1 MSGTT
6 RTIQPA
12 CVLALML
19 GLAPSAYAQTPASV
33 TGTVTDAQDH
43 QPLAGASVVLR
54 VPGTT
59 GIAAG
64 TATGPEGDY
73 RITDVEPGRYT
84 LTVSFIGY
92 TPQELTVELAAGE
105 EETVG
110 AALAPGGFDLNAV
123 VVTGTPGGTP
133 QKALDMP
140 ASSSVLTPREIMD
153 EVTPSSVGAL
163 RNTTG
168 VDMVQTGVDR
178 QEVVL
183 RGFNNAFSGAT
194 YVLTDYRQAA
204 VPSLGV
210 NVFSIMPNMPIDLER
225 IEVVRG
231 PASALYG
238 AGVDAG
244 VIHFITKDP
253 FTYPGTTVA
262 AMGGERSFFGFQGRQ
277 AGVLGSRLGY
287 KITGAYSQ
295 AEDWAFDPAQTAGF
309 AVEREDNFQKV
320 NVNGMLQY
328 RFGEQTS
335 LTAQAGYS
343 SLTATVLSGIGT
355 LQADGF
361 GYTYGQLRLQAGG
374 FFAQAYVNR
383 NDAGDSFV
391 YGSGDEVV
399 DYGMLYNAQAQYD
412 GRLGARQQLI
422 LGVDAELTRPDTD
435 GTILGRNEDDDD
447 ITQVGAYVQSTTNLS
462 SRLDLTLALRA
473 DYDNVVEAVGL
484 SPRAAVVFKPSPM
497 QTLRATYNRAFASPG
512 TNSLFLDIVAREP
525 DEQLPFRI
533 RARGAAEGFAFERE
547 AGFGALAGTDLVAS
561 GLAGCFPVPTDVC
574 GAPQPVGLPLSAVY
588 AQVYASIANT
598 PVQNLTQALNA
609 AGWPVDEQTTAGLVA
624 LLSPA
629 VGTDV
634 QGFSEG
640 ALALLNPSAT
650 RPEDRFRPIS
660 EVSDIAALEQTI
672 SQTIEV
678 GYKGLFSDRLLFTAD
693 AYYATKENFIRGL
706 AMETPFVFVPE
717 LASDLEAALAEGISG
732 NPQLAGVLQ
741 QMGVSP
747 EQAAMLITGL
757 AGGSL
762 PDATTPVAV
771 VQPKEHA
778 TGPGQVP
785 ELLLTYRNFGRIQY
799 YGVDLN
805 AQFMLSERADVFGN
819 FSWVS
824 DDSFDNEELDE
835 ENVDLAVALNAPRRK
850 AKAGASYRVPGG
862 FSASLSG
869 RYTEGFPVRSGPY
882 VGEVES
888 YFLLDVGGGYDFS
901 RHVPGLQLTL
911 TVQNVL
917 GNDHREFVGAP
928 QIGRMALA
936 RLTYAL

>member
-1 MSGTT
+1 MSATT
-6 RTIQPA
+6 RTIRSA
-12 CVLALML
+12 CLLALLL
-19 GLAPSAYAQTPASV
+19 GLTAPAQAQAPTSV
-33 TGTVTDAQDH
+33 AGTITDVQDG
-43 QPLAGASVVLR
+43 QPLPGASVVLR

-64 TATGPEGDY
+64 AATGADGDY
-73 RITDVEPGRYT
+73 RITDVEPGRYV
-84 LTVSFIGY
+84 LTVSFVGY
-92 TPQELTVELAAGE
+92 APQELTVDLAAGE
-105 EETVG
+105 EETLD

-140 ASSSVLTPREIMD
+140 SSTSVLTPREIMT

-168 VDMVQTGVDR
+168 VDVAQTGIDQ

-210 NVFSIMPNMPIDLER
+210 NVYSLMPNLPIDLER
-225 IEVVRG
+225 VEVVRG

-262 AMGGERSFFGFQGRQ
+262 VLGGERSFVGFQGRQ
-277 AGVLGSRLGY
+277 AGVLGGRLGY
-287 KITGAYSQ
+287 KLTGAFSQ
-295 AEDWAFDPAQTAGF
+295 AEDWAFSPEQTAGF
-309 AVEREDNFQKV
+309 AVERQDDFRKV
-320 NVNGMLQY
+320 NLGGMLQY
-328 RFGEQTS
+328 RFGARTL

-361 GYTYGQLRLQAGG
+361 GYTYGQLRLQAGD

-383 NDAGDSFV
+383 NDAGSSFV
-391 YGSGDEVV
+391 YGSGDRVV
-399 DYGMLYNAQAQYD
+399 DYGMLYSAQAQYD
-412 GRLGARQQLI
+412 GRLGARQRLT
-422 LGVDAELTRPDTD
+422 LGVDAEVTRPDTER
-435 GTILGRNEDDDD
+435 TILGRNEDDDA
-447 ITQVGAYVQSTTNLS
+447 ITQLGAYVQSTTDLS
-462 SRLDLTLALRA
+462 PALDLTLALRA
-473 DYDNVVEAVGL
+473 DYDNVIEGVGL
-484 SPRAAVVFKPSPM
+484 SPRAALVVKPSP
-497 QTLRATYNRAFASPG
+497 THTFRATYNRAFASPG

-525 DEQLPFRI
+525 DAALPFRI
-533 RARGAAEGFAFERE
+533 RARGAAEGFSFERD
-547 AGFGALAGTDLVAS
+547 AGYGAFAGTDLVAS
-561 GLAGCFPVPTDVC
+561 SLTGCFPAPTDGC
-574 GAPQPVGLPLSAVY
+574 GAPQPVGLPLDVVY
-588 AQVYASIANT
+588 AQVYAGLAGMPI
-598 PVQNLTQALNA
+598 PDLTQRLRA
-609 AGWPVDEQTTAGLVA
+609 AGLPVDERTTAGLVA
-624 LLSPA
+624 LLNPQA
-629 VGTDV
+629 GTDV

-650 RPEDRFRPIS
+650 DPAERFQPVS
-660 EVSDIAALEQTI
+660 GVSDIAALERTI
-672 SQTIEV
+672 SQTVEV
-678 GYKGLFSDRLLFTAD
+678 GYKGLVGGRLLLAAD

-706 AMETPFVFVPE
+706 AVETPFVFVPA
-717 LASDLEAALAEGISG
+717 LASDLEAALAAGIGG
-732 NPQLAGVLQ
+732 NAPLAGALG
-741 QMGVSP
+741 QMGVTP
-747 EQAAMLITGL
+747 EQAAALIAGL

-771 VQPKEHA
+771 VQPAEHA
-778 TGPGQVP
+778 LGPGQVP
-785 ELLLTYRNFGRIQY
+785 ELLLTYRNFGRVQY

-805 AQFMLSERADVFGN
+805 VQLMLSERASVFGN
-819 FSWVS
+819 LSWVS
-824 DDSFDNEELDE
+824 DDFFDNEELDE
-835 ENVDLAVALNAPRRK
+835 ADVDLAVALNAPTLK
-850 AKAGASYRVPGG
+850 AKAGVSYRRPGG
-862 FSASLSG
+862 LSLSLSG

-888 YFLLDVGGGYDFS
+888 YFLLDVGGGYDFG
-901 RHVPGLQLTL
+901 RYVPGLRLEL
-911 TVQNVL
+911 TVQNAL
-917 GNDHREFVGAP
+917 DHDHREFVGAP
-928 QIGRMALA
+928 QIGRLALA